1 MLFTTE
7 DRERI
12 LLQARK
18 TIPGA
23 DGWPTQLQNE
33 IDMGFPLTHP
43 GWDYNM
49 AKGRESL
56 KIVSPGSVLQGASR
70 WPTTLTKVGNAGAD
84 LTSLGVP

>member
-1 MLFTTE
+1 
-7 DRERI
+7 
-12 LLQARK
+12 
-18 TIPGA
+18 
-23 DGWPTQLQNE
+23 
-33 IDMGFPLTHP
+33 MGFPLTQP

-49 AKGRESL
+49 AVGRESL